1 MELIGTIIAI
11 IIAIIGSIVGSVS
24 NLDVADAHT
33 PLAPETSMYTPA
45 YAETSVERPEPMEGA
60 YNIVYS
66 NGGATVSYNVVQN
79 GNVCS
84 VYTDYSHGNGA
95 KSSSMNC
102 LD

>member
-24 NLDVADAHT
+24 NLDVADSHT
-33 PLAPETSMYTPA
+33 PLVPETSMYTPA

-84 VYTDYSHGNGA
+84 VYTDYSHANGA

>member
-45 YAETSVERPEPMEGA
+45 YAETSVDYPEPMEGA

-66 NGGATVSYNVVQN
+66 NNDATVSYNVVQN